1 MIKILKKRFGG
12 HFNNFL
18 LLILT
23 GGFFWIG
30 AAFLEYEITKL
41 QKQHLIWIQT
51 PIWLDLT
58 VAAIMILGSIISVV
72 MLILIYYKKLE
83 NRKWLWGIVL
93 IQAVSLVLLSG
104 FLGYNKFIWILFPN
118 TFSIFN

>member
-1 MIKILKKRFGG
+1 MPKKKFKG

-18 LLILT
+18 LLILA

-30 AAFLEYEITKL
+30 VSFFEYEISKMQHKL
-41 QKQHLIWIQT
+41 AIWIET

-58 VAAIMILGSIISVV
+58 VAVIMILGSIISVV
-72 MLILIYYKKLE
+72 MLALIYYKKLE

-104 FLGYNKFIWILFPN
+104 FLGYNRFVWVLFPN
-118 TFSIFN
+118 TFSMFGS